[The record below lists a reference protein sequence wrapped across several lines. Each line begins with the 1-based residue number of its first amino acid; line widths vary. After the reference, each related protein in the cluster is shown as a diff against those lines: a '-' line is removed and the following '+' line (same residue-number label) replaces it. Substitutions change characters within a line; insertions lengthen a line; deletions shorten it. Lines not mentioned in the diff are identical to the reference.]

1 MIRKATIKDVKRIQ
15 KLVKFY
21 AKRDEMLPR
30 SLNELYE
37 NIRDFFIFEQ
47 NGKVAGCCALH
58 ICWEDLGEIKSL
70 AVVKSKHG
78 RGIGKKLLTACL
90 EDAARLKLK
99 KIFALTYKPAY
110 FKKFGFKEIDKA
122 NLPHKIWIDCIK
134 CVKFPDCD
142 EIALIKELP
151 SSKGGT

>member
-1 MIRKATIKDVKRIQ
+1 MIIRATIRDVKKIQ
-15 KLVKFY
+15 KLINFY

-37 NIRDFFIFEQ
+37 NVRDFFIFEH

-70 AVVKSKHG
+70 AVVKARQG
-78 RGIGKKLLTACL
+78 RGIGEKLLLACL
-90 EDAARLKLK
+90 RDAKKLKLK
-99 KIFALTYKPAY
+99 KIFALTYKPMY
-110 FKKFGFKEIDKA
+110 FKNFGFREISKSD
-122 NLPHKIWIDCIK
+122 LPHKIWTDCIK

-142 EIALIKELP
+142 EVALIKEI
-151 SSKGGT
+151 